1 MHLEITDSSN
11 PESKS
16 IKIQDDTISSLD
28 FVNQFGLTIY
38 DNGYL
43 NTAVC
48 RSSISYIDG
57 DKGIL
62 RYRCGCNYLSN

>member
-1 MHLEITDSSN
+1 MENGRYLEITDSLTGITKKVLIN
-11 PESKS
+11 
-16 IKIQDDTISSLD
+16 QDTISTLE
-28 FVNQFGLTIY
+28 FEELGLSVY

-57 DKGIL
+57 EKGIL
-62 RYRCGCNYLSN
+62 RYRYCFD

>member
-1 MHLEITDSSN
+1 MTKYLEITDSLTGKTTKV
-11 PESKS
+11 E
-16 IKIQDDTISSLD
+16 ITEDTLNTLD
-28 FVNQFGLTIY
+28 FAKMGLTIY

-57 DKGIL
+57 EKGIL
-62 RYRCGCNYLSN
+62 RYR